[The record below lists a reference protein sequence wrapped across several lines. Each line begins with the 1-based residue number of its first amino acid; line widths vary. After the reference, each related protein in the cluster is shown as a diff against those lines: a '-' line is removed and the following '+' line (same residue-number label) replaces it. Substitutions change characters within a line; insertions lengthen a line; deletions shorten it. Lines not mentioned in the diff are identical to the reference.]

1 MYLHTK
7 STYFHFAVSSRIRFH
22 LPVAAYQPCS
32 THGAPQ
38 HSSILHRE
46 IPLRFREP
54 GRARSTCRRFT
65 SSFPFASNRISPCS
79 SLGASQHSS
88 ILQCEIPLRFRE
100 RGLPAPAREP
110 NRPILILTSRLEINS
125 VCEWPGNAMYLA
137 PSPTTFLYSP
147 FQNSS
152 SFPRTRPPRP
162 QLARPG
168 SRKRRGISRWGIDQC
183 CEAPRVEHCDIRR

>member
-1 MYLHTK
+1 MFYSRSPTTFVY
-7 STYFHFAVSSRIRFH
+7 SPSRNSSSF
-22 LPVAAYQPCS
+22 S
-32 THGAPQ
+32 
-38 HSSILHRE
+38 
-46 IPLRFREP
+46 
-54 GRARSTCRRFT
+54 RARPRKINLPSLHEF
-65 SSFPFASNRISPCS
+65 RISPCS

-147 FQNSS
+147 FRNSS

-168 SRKRRGISRWGIDQC
+168 SQKRRGISRWGIDEC
-183 CEAPRVEHCDIRR
+183 CEAPRVEHCDIPRLENGNEFVKIRQNENRSILYVNTYK